1 MEASQQTPEDQLA
14 ASAAPEF
21 ETSHAEPRRSQ
32 PFRRFRSIGARSG
45 ADDGYVERLEAELA
59 LLREENARLRFER
72 AQRPDAGSLVER
84 LRALSAAQPPDED
97 HRDAAWHLVG
107 EALVM
112 REVLVDVC
120 KEIGQTTITLQTRLS
135 NLGLD
140 LPDRI
145 DLGAAPAPYTSLAP
159 PHASTP

>member
-1 MEASQQTPEDQLA
+1 MEASQQTLA
-14 ASAAPEF
+14 DAAAPQVA
-21 ETSHAEPRRSQ
+21 TGPVDPPRSQ
-32 PFRRFRSIGARSG
+32 PFRRFRSIGGRPG
-45 ADDGYVERLEAELA
+45 GDDGYLERIEAELA

-72 AQRPDAGSLVER
+72 AQRPDAGALIER
-84 LRALSAAQPPDED
+84 LRDLSAAQPPDED
-97 HRDAAWHLVG
+97 HRDAAWHLIG

-140 LPDRI
+140 LPDRV
-145 DLGAAPAPYTSLAP
+145 DLGAAR
-159 PHASTP
+159 